1 MPKVLKLVA
10 VLMGGIKME
19 EFIILIIQGFFE
31 IFLQIFISHPFDL
44 PSKKKSAPETIW
56 PFSILWFIGGCLLAW
71 LSLFLFKHTF
81 IPISGLRIANLI
93 LSPVVAAYI
102 SGAIAR
108 RRAKTNDFVVPRDH
122 FGLAFWFTL
131 GFAAI
136 RFAYATHM
144 PG

>member
-1 MPKVLKLVA
+1 
-10 VLMGGIKME
+10 ME
-19 EFIILIIQGFFE
+19 ELIILIIQAFFE

-44 PSKKKSAPETIW
+44 HSKKKPDPESIW
-56 PFSILWFIGGCLLAW
+56 PYSILWFFGGCFLAW

-81 IPISGLRIANLI
+81 IPMPGLRIANLI

-122 FGLAFWFTL
+122 FWLAFWFTL
-131 GFAAI
+131 GFAVI

-144 PG
+144 PE